1 MVRPQQPN
9 LYILTCTYPTP
20 PHTLPPHI
28 ICNFATPCFPISIMN
43 SFKKMFQKSNDDQT
57 ASLKHSKSMPY
68 GFSSQGRMREPRA
81 DPSKP
86 AYRGKN
92 PLKKSDIV
100 YVEQAPGMLEINHGK
115 LSQHTYYHGP
125 TRANS
130 DAREGLLAKFPH
142 SPEPTQGLPRSDFRA
157 VSLNSRSTRPQLSV
171 RGSNS
176 SGQQAYPSMS
186 RRMQRHEAT
195 VHQAS
200 AGALQVPD
208 DHTRSA
214 GLAERIRAKSSA
226 GRSNIPPPHD
236 PAPPLPSIHPV
247 LTRFAQ
253 SSRVNIR
260 EVPSHIAVPTP
271 APANPQSRWPDS
283 KYNHILYEQDSNVLC
298 DRINGYPLTP
308 VCSEHCP
315 EHMRSI
321 KFDMYA
327 PQRPN
332 ETLQQAIR
340 TALAQGRALDVRAGG
355 RYRRIFDAHDPMG
368 IVPETGSDWAQQG
381 GHR

>member
-1 MVRPQQPN
+1 
-9 LYILTCTYPTP
+9 
-20 PHTLPPHI
+20 
-28 ICNFATPCFPISIMN
+28 
-43 SFKKMFQKSNDDQT
+43 
-57 ASLKHSKSMPY
+57 
-68 GFSSQGRMREPRA
+68 
-81 DPSKP
+81 
-86 AYRGKN
+86 
-92 PLKKSDIV
+92 
-100 YVEQAPGMLEINHGK
+100 MLEIHHGK

-142 SPEPTQGLPRSDFRA
+142 SPEPTQGVPRSGFRT

-186 RRMQRHEAT
+186 RRIQRHEAT

-200 AGALQVPD
+200 AGC
-208 DHTRSA
+208 RI
-214 GLAERIRAKSSA
+214 GKRIRAKSSA
-226 GRSNIPPPHD
+226 GRSNIPPPHA
-236 PAPPLPSIHPV
+236 PAPPLPNPCSIHPV

-283 KYNHILYEQDSNVLC
+283 KYNDILYERDPNVLR

-332 ETLQQAIR
+332 ETLQQAIH

-368 IVPETGSDWAQQG
+368 IVPETGTDWAQQG

>member
-1 MVRPQQPN
+1 MYHPR
-9 LYILTCTYPTP
+9 ILRNRFVVVVVDT
-20 PHTLPPHI
+20 
-28 ICNFATPCFPISIMN
+28 M
-43 SFKKMFQKSNDDQT
+43 MFQKSNDDQT
-57 ASLKHSKSMPY
+57 APLKHSKSMPY
-68 GFSSQGRMREPRA
+68 GFSSQGRMREPRT

-92 PLKKSDIV
+92 PLKKSNIV
-100 YVEQAPGMLEINHGK
+100 YVEQAPGMLEIHHGK

-130 DAREGLLAKFPH
+130 DAREALLAKFPH
-142 SPEPTQGLPRSDFRA
+142 SPEPTQGLPRSGFRT

-195 VHQAS
+195 VHQTS
-200 AGALQVPD
+200 AGVLQVPD

-226 GRSNIPPPHD
+226 GRSNIPPPHA
-236 PAPPLPSIHPV
+236 PAPPLPNPPSIHPV

-271 APANPQSRWPDS
+271 APANAQSRWPDS
-283 KYNHILYEQDSNVLC
+283 KYNDILYERDPNVLR

-368 IVPETGSDWAQQG
+368 IVPETGTDWAQQG